1 MCEKNL
7 LFFQQFEK
15 KTPAHSLVQSSIWH
29 PLNDAML
36 FCKVI
41 CPSKI
46 FVVHSKFFFE
56 LGRLETIR
64 ASSCRGPSPAT
75 MQDDAT
81 PISMYLTVFFTFFY
95 ILHTCFLKK
104 FKKKIRKLKK
114 ILPLLIS
121 GGIRPKCDLRS
132 SPQFSRL
139 KLCQTRYVRAVIFQA
154 GLRKNKAGTSVFDQ
168 YQDR

>member
-1 MCEKNL
+1 MCENL
-7 LFFQQFEK
+7 FTFFQQFGK

-104 FKKKIRKLKK
+104 FKKK
-114 ILPLLIS
+114 
-121 GGIRPKCDLRS
+121 
-132 SPQFSRL
+132 FE
-139 KLCQTRYVRAVIFQA
+139 
-154 GLRKNKAGTSVFDQ
+154 N
-168 YQDR
+168 

>member
-1 MCEKNL
+1 MIGVGLRYSHMFINVTFFKCVKKIYF
-7 LFFQQFEK
+7 FFQQFGK

-121 GGIRPKCDLRS
+121 GGIRPKCSMGWR
-132 SPQFSRL
+132 PQCLSR
-139 KLCQTRYVRAVIFQA
+139 
-154 GLRKNKAGTSVFDQ
+154 GSVNSWKFDKK
-168 YQDR
+168 